1 MADAL
6 PYVDKDNRQEGL
18 YVSAPWSTKAL
29 IDALVLSSGTPDAV
43 LAIRRK
49 SRDAIEKYRAAFGE
63 PTVPFQIETLASLL
77 GIEVTQQRPLHS
89 KDAELMPVEGGRV
102 AIRVNPDRPET
113 RRRFS
118 IGHEIA
124 HTFFPNYEG
133 KAWCRTD
140 ARYRRRD
147 NPDEYLEML
156 CDIGSA
162 ELLMP
167 SPWFPAHAARVSAA
181 AELLQLAQTYGVSRE
196 AMLRRFAESHSGA
209 AAAVF
214 FSWKLKPTQQKTVG
228 LRDQGR
234 LFGDPIEE
242 ARRAKKLRV
251 DYSIPSAKFA
261 AVGYFIPSDKSVDG
275 EGPLHAAASS
285 GTPCDGVSQLD
296 FGGATGR
303 FRVLAL
309 PVWTADPDLGPA
321 GQNGVAA
328 IIEPLDR
335 KSNRASADRRAGLF
349 DYS

>member
-6 PYVDKDNRQEGL
+6 PYVDEDDRQKEL
-18 YVSAPWSTKAL
+18 YVNAPSSTKTL
-29 IDALVLSSGTPDAV
+29 IEALVQSTGTPDAV
-43 LAIRRK
+43 SAIRQK
-49 SRDAIEKYRAAFGE
+49 AKDAIEKYCTAFGE
-63 PTVPFQIETLASLL
+63 PTMPFPIEALASFL
-77 GIEVTQQRPLHS
+77 GIPVTQELPLHS
-89 KDAELMPVEGGRV
+89 KDAELVPVEGGRV
-102 AIRVNPDRPET
+102 AIRVHPDRPET

-118 IGHEIA
+118 VGHEIA
-124 HTFFPNYEG
+124 HTFFPNYQG
-133 KAWCRTD
+133 KTWCRSD

-147 NPDEYLEML
+147 NPDEYLETL

-167 SPWFPAHAARVSAA
+167 SPWFHADAARVTAA
-181 AELLQLAQTYGVSRE
+181 AELLLLAQTYGVSRE

-209 AAAVF
+209 VAAVF
-214 FSWKLKPTQQKTVG
+214 FSWKLKPTQHKTVG

-251 DYSIPSAKFA
+251 DYSIPSAEFA
-261 AVGYFIPSDKSVDG
+261 AVGYFIPSDKSVDC
-275 EGPLHAAASS
+275 EGPLHTAASS
-285 GTPCDGVSQLD
+285 GIPSDGVSQLD
-296 FGGATGR
+296 LGGATGR

-335 KSNRASADRRAGLF
+335 KASRASADRGPGLF
-349 DYS
+349 A